1 MNIFLSSHE
10 KLKFLRKISSEIC
23 ILQIGIHATNME
35 KSKAANNEKNIGS
48 WKN

>member
-1 MNIFLSSHE
+1 MNTFLPFHE
-10 KLKFLRKISSEIC
+10 KLKFLWKISNEIC
-23 ILQIGIHATNME
+23 ILQIGIHTTNME